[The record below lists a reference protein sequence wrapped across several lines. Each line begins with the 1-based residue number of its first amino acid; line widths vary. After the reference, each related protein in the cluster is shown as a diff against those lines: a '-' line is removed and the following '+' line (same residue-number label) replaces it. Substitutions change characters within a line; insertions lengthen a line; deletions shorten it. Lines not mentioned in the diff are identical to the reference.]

1 MLLEVDN
8 KINEEM
14 NGNIISLIMVVIVFS
29 SCNTTTEKKNGN
41 VEESN
46 TTEKKEVNVDERFV
60 GAWKLIAMLP
70 DKNPNDHSLDGI
82 ICHLEKYQN
91 TNKTFV
97 FHLFTGNDLVLS
109 IQDESNLV
117 GENANMKVKFDDTT
131 NKLILTIPG
140 SNTTFVFKKLE

>member
-1 MLLEVDN
+1 M
-8 KINEEM
+8 K
-14 NGNIISLIMVVIVFS
+14 GKIISLIAVIIVFS
-29 SCNTTTEKKNGN
+29 SCSNTSEKKNVN

-46 TTEKKEVNVDERFV
+46 STEKKEVNVDERFV

-82 ICHLEKYQN
+82 ICQLEKYKN

-97 FHLFTGNDLVLS
+97 FHLFTGNDLILS

-117 GENANMKVKFDDTT
+117 GENANMRVKFDDTT
-131 NKLILTIPG
+131 NKLILTISG
-140 SNTTFVFKKLE
+140 SGTTFVFRKLE